1 MKRAAAGAVSTV
13 WSSTYLFSLK
23 IGLAIGGAL
32 VGWILAFS
40 SYSASNAVQPDNVL
54 TTIKILF
61 CIVPVVLY
69 VGMFTLL
76 SFYKLSS
83 KRVEEISQQLQ
94 RQRAAHPATQ
104 PADAAAAVN

>member
-1 MKRAAAGAVSTV
+1 M
-13 WSSTYLFSLK
+13 
-23 IGLAIGGAL
+23 
-32 VGWILAFS
+32 
-40 SYSASNAVQPDNVL
+40 QPDNVL

-94 RQRAAHPATQ
+94 RQRTAPPETQ

>member
-1 MKRAAAGAVSTV
+1 M
-13 WSSTYLFSLK
+13 
-23 IGLAIGGAL
+23 
-32 VGWILAFS
+32 
-40 SYSASNAVQPDNVL
+40 
-54 TTIKILF
+54 TIKILF

-94 RQRAAHPATQ
+94 RQRTAQPESK
-104 PADAAAAVN
+104 PADAAVAVN